1 MGQILNML
9 LHDNIDDL
17 KKERAKLVS
26 KLDLIDE
33 AIKELEK

>member
-1 MGQILNML
+1 MGLILNML

-17 KKERAKLVS
+17 KKERAELVK